1 MRRKVMKLYIDT
13 ANLDEIRQANSMGII
28 SGVTTNPSL
37 VAREGADFRKRL
49 EEISSIVK
57 GPVSAEV
64 VSPSAG
70 EMIREGEELAAIGP
84 NIVIKVP
91 LTAEGLKATKGL
103 SEKGIR
109 VNSTLIFSA
118 NQALLASRAGAA
130 YVSPFVGRMDDIGNS
145 GIQVVGE
152 IAQIFSIHGI
162 KTEIIAAS
170 IRHPMHVAQA
180 ALAGAHIATLPFK
193 VLEAMIKHPMTDLG
207 IEKFLSD
214 WNKLKGLQ

>member
-1 MRRKVMKLYIDT
+1 MKLYIDT

-49 EEISSIVK
+49 EEILSIVK

>member
-49 EEISSIVK
+49 EEILSIVK